1 MRPWTMIFTG
11 LVLSLMGVV
20 LPLLMVIKVLPSTFV
35 LNFVS
40 FTASMLGLILGI
52 TGASRYIGT
61 RRK

>member
-52 TGASRYIGT
+52 TGASRYIGM